1 MAVGVPS
8 LSEQM
13 RARKSVGPRWK
24 LLAYL
29 APASVFYA
37 IFLLVPYGLI
47 LEMSFFS
54 YSSTKLYLPGFTLQN
69 YVDVLTDSFYVALIA
84 RSIGL
89 GILVTAVCIVLGFP
103 LALKIAKSG
112 PTMKSALIA
121 VTLSPLLINLVVR
134 SYAWIVLLGDT
145 GVVNN
150 WLKAIGVI
158 EAPLP
163 LSGNTFSVVV
173 GLVHIS
179 LPLMTLSLIGVLERI
194 DNSLVDAAE
203 SLGASRA
210 RVLWKVILPLTV
222 PGIAAG
228 SLLVFSLVVSA
239 FVTPVILGGSR
250 VSTIS
255 TVIYE
260 KFTSSVNW
268 PVGATLVMVLLVI
281 NFAVMAIHARVFKEQ

>member
-1 MAVGVPS
+1 MAVGVP
-8 LSEQM
+8 LISEQT
-13 RARKSVGPRWK
+13 RARKSLGPRWK

-29 APASVFYA
+29 APACVFYV

-54 YSSTKLYLPGFTLQN
+54 YSSTKLYLPGFTLHN
-69 YVDVLTDSFYVALIA
+69 YVDVLTDSFYIALIA

-150 WLKAIGVI
+150 WLKAIGLI
-158 EAPLP
+158 EAPLS

-239 FVTPVILGGSR
+239 FVTPVLLGGSR

>member
-1 MAVGVPS
+1 MSVDVLL
-8 LSEQM
+8 LSQQT
-13 RARKSVGPRWK
+13 RSRKSPGPRLR

-29 APASVFYA
+29 APASVFYI
-37 IFLLVPYGLI
+37 IFLLVPYWLI

-54 YSSTKLYLPGFTLQN
+54 YSSTKLYLPGFTLEN
-69 YVDVLTDSFYVALIA
+69 YINVLTDKFYIALIA

-89 GILVTAVCIVLGFP
+89 GILVTAVCVFLGFP
-103 LALKIAKSG
+103 LALKIARSG

-121 VTLSPLLINLVVR
+121 LTLSPLLINLVVR

-145 GVVNN
+145 GVINN
-150 WLKAIGVI
+150 WLKGVGLI
-158 EAPLP
+158 SSPLP
-163 LSGNTFSVVV
+163 LSGNTFSVAV

-194 DNSLVDAAE
+194 DRSLIDAAE

-210 RVLWKVILPLTV
+210 RVLWKVVLPLTV

-239 FVTPVILGGSR
+239 FVTPVLLGGSR

-281 NFAVMAIHARVFKEQ
+281 NFVVMAIHARIFKEQ